1 MIFLCSVNQW
11 ESRGAA
17 IKCIVG
23 ILWSTSHTKVQLTR
37 GGFLNPAANNM
48 KADSRKTLSVE
59 AFKNLLG
66 VEYPQ
71 VFFREGQGSSSEL
84 HAYSLMAAVV
94 SSQEVPLFRRGLRS
108 QHGSRAASTRSV
120 NCAAAPCEA
129 PRLRAG
135 PAAAPE
141 EQFLPHADSV
151 LASLTLWHCDGV
163 TEPPGLFIWKCV
175 IFPAPQ
181 D

>member
-1 MIFLCSVNQW
+1 MKH
-11 ESRGAA
+11 ESYQSSAN
-17 IKCIVG
+17 
-23 ILWSTSHTKVQLTR
+23 TR
-37 GGFLNPAANNM
+37 GLLESCSQQHES
-48 KADSRKTLSVE
+48 DSRKTLSVE
-59 AFKNLLG
+59 AFKNLIG

-141 EQFLPHADSV
+141 EQFLLHADSV
-151 LASLTLWHCDGV
+151 LASLTL
-163 TEPPGLFIWKCV
+163 
-175 IFPAPQ
+175 
-181 D
+181 